1 MDKFKVIYNYID
13 SLNSFSDEL
22 KLAPDAVIYL
32 SNLQSMI
39 DNEKPNMTAH
49 ERAEFERNFINDY
62 KKFSTLVS
70 EKMRTLSKDDKDFE
84 LVKNIKMP
92 SLKRADLSKADDF
105 AEFAKL
111 DLSQVS
117 EIAEELGFD
126 YSDKNERAQFLQAL
140 EKRQHM
146 A

>member
-1 MDKFKVIYNYID
+1 
-13 SLNSFSDEL
+13 
-22 KLAPDAVIYL
+22 
-32 SNLQSMI
+32 
-39 DNEKPNMTAH
+39 
-49 ERAEFERNFINDY
+49 
-62 KKFSTLVS
+62 
-70 EKMRTLSKDDKDFE
+70 
-84 LVKNIKMP
+84 MP

-146 A
+146 TEHEKAKGGLVNRALLSLFAGSFGELLERKLEKHTRERRRKNRGQRRGRLQKSVCKRYWA